1 MNITHVDDKVR
12 EELLKLFND
21 DEKMADEWLTAPK
34 RILNGLSPFEVLN
47 TEQGKAKVL
56 DMIQRIKLGDFS

>member
-1 MNITHVDDKVR
+1 MNITHVDEKVR

-21 DEKMADEWLTAPK
+21 DEQMAEEWLTTPK
-34 RILNGLSPFEVLN
+34 RVLNGLSPFEVLN

-56 DMIQRIKLGDFS
+56 DVIQRITLGDFS